1 MEPGEGEILTLAST
15 TLVFPRRHIIR
26 EGKDRYKIYLPKHY
40 NHILEILRSEKV
52 EVDVII
58 IARRKQ

>member
-1 MEPGEGEILTLAST
+1 MENGGEEILTIASS

-40 NHILEILRSEKV
+40 NHILETLRREKV

-58 IARRKQ
+58 IARRRQ

>member
-1 MEPGEGEILTLAST
+1 MENGGGEILAIASS

-26 EGKDRYKIYLPKHY
+26 EGRDRYKIYLPKHY
-40 NHILEILRSEKV
+40 NHILETLRNQKV

-58 IARRKQ
+58 IARRTQ

>member
-1 MEPGEGEILTLAST
+1 MESGGREILALAST
-15 TLVFPRRHIIR
+15 TLIFPRRHIIR
-26 EGKDRYKIYLPKHY
+26 KGKDRYKIYLPKHY
-40 NHILEILRSEKV
+40 NHILETLRSEKI